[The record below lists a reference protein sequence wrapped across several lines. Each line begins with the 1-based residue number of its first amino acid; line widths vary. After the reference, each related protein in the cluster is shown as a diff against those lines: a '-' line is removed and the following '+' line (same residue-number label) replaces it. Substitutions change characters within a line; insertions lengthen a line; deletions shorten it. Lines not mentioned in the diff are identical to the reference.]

1 MSWFSDFLGIDI
13 DLNKEAKKAKKVV
26 NDVVD
31 IDVAGAVTGTVNGIA
46 NMDVAGGV
54 TNLVGSVVDIGKQAI
69 EAVGA
74 VAPGIANLDFDLL
87 GNLKKS
93 ADQIGFQV
101 GNAGKGIADGINGMV
116 MGLTKH
122 TTDQIELGLRT
133 IGGATQVGTQR
144 LGDWGHQAIQD
155 TGQWVQTVV
164 DNASGKTDKDKAAA
178 QAQADRD
185 KQTAEIAQEKKDE
198 LTSKGR
204 TDAAASN
211 KAGINQQ
218 GYTGGYNL
226 GGSSVQNYN
235 TSKDFLGL

>member
-1 MSWFSDFLGIDI
+1 MSWLSSFLGIELPEI
-13 DLNKEAKKAKKVV
+13 DLIGSIKNAPK
-26 NDVVD
+26 
-31 IDVAGAVTGTVNGIA
+31 IDVI
-46 NMDVAGGV
+46 
-54 TNLVGSVVDIGKQAI
+54 GSVADAGKQAI

-101 GNAGKGIADGINGMV
+101 GNMGKDIADNVNNATIA
-116 MGLTKH
+116 LTKH
-122 TTDQIELGLRT
+122 ATDQIELGLRT
-133 IGGATQVGTQR
+133 IGGAAQVGTQR

-164 DNASGKTDKDKAAA
+164 DNASGKTDKDRAAA

-185 KQTAEIAQEKKDE
+185 KQAAEIAQAKKDE
-198 LTSKGR
+198 LTRKGR

>member
-1 MSWFSDFLGIDI
+1 MSWFSSFLGIELPEI
-13 DLNKEAKKAKKVV
+13 DLIGSIKNAPKIDVIGG
-26 NDVVD
+26 VVD
-31 IDVAGAVTGTVNGIA
+31 A
-46 NMDVAGGV
+46 
-54 TNLVGSVVDIGKQAI
+54 GKQAI

-101 GNAGKGIADGINGMV
+101 GNAGKGIADNINNASIA
-116 MGLTKH
+116 LTKH

-133 IGGATQVGTQR
+133 IGGAAQVGTQR
-144 LGDWGHQAIQD
+144 LGDWGHQAIQDTGNWGHQAIQD

-164 DNASGKTDKDKAAA
+164 DNASGKTDKDRALA
-178 QAQADRD
+178 QAQADKD
-185 KQTAEIAQEKKDE
+185 KQAAEIAQEKKDE
-198 LTSKGR
+198 LTRKGR

>member
-1 MSWFSDFLGIDI
+1 MSWFSSFLGIELPEI
-13 DLNKEAKKAKKVV
+13 DLIGSIKNAPK
-26 NDVVD
+26 
-31 IDVAGAVTGTVNGIA
+31 IDVI
-46 NMDVAGGV
+46 
-54 TNLVGSVVDIGKQAI
+54 GSVADAGKQAI

-101 GNAGKGIADGINGMV
+101 GNMGKDIADNLNNASIA
-116 MGLTKH
+116 LTKH

-164 DNASGKTDKDKAAA
+164 DNASGKTDKDRALA
-178 QAQADRD
+178 QAQADKD
-185 KQTAEIAQEKKDE
+185 KQAAEIAQEKKDE
-198 LTSKGR
+198 LTRKGR